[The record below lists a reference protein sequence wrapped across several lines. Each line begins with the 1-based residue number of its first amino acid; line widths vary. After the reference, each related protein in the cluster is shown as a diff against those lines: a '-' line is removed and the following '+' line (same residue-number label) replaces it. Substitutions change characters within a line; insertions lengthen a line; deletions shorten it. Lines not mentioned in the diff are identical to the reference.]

1 MSSAVTQD
9 VASLQMIR
17 QPKGKSTCHSKM
29 EVVCM
34 ENESRRAKDVALVS
48 LWAALYAVLVIIFQP
63 ISFQALQ
70 FRVAGILRPAIAKK
84 WILVFGY
91 AIGVVVG
98 NVFSP
103 FVGFWELVFMPIMSL
118 VAGILGYLAAK
129 LIPKYDY
136 YVCGVVIAVII
147 PLAVSYMLNQLFG
160 LTMLATFPML
170 LVSEQIVNFI
180 GATLFKAI
188 EKRWMWWK

>member
-1 MSSAVTQD
+1 
-9 VASLQMIR
+9 
-17 QPKGKSTCHSKM
+17 
-29 EVVCM
+29 M

-48 LWAALYAVLVIIFQP
+48 VWAALYAVLVIIFQP

-103 FVGFWELVFMPIMSL
+103 FVGFWELVFVPIMSL

-160 LTMLATFPML
+160 LMMLVTLPML
-170 LVSEQIVNFI
+170 VVSEQIVNFI